1 MSKSDDSELRL
12 FFTTTLLDWSKQVNR
27 NLPWKK
33 ETQPYPI
40 WLSEIILQ
48 QTRVEQGTPYY
59 QRFIQQFPTIT
70 DLALAPEDEVFKLWE
85 GLGYYSR
92 ARNLHETAKFIAFEL
107 NGVFPNTYESI
118 KLLKGVGDYTAAAI
132 ASFAYHL
139 PHAVLDG
146 NVYRVLARFFGIST
160 PTDTTTGKKEFQ
172 ALAQS
177 LLDTTQPAA
186 YNQAIMD
193 FGAVCCLP
201 KSPNCKICPMSAHCF
216 AFQQRKVELYPFKS
230 KRVEKKT
237 RYFHYLYLLW
247 QDQLIIEKRLEKDI
261 WQGLYQFPMLEL
273 DTYEVSWDDLVHQP
287 NNVYLHADDQ
297 LLKIS
302 KPFRQTLTH
311 QYIVACFW
319 EIQLSKA
326 PVLLSPQQSLI
337 PIWDVKVFAF
347 PKIIDSYLQDSTL
360 YLL

>member
-1 MSKSDDSELRL
+1 
-12 FFTTTLLDWSKQVNR
+12 
-27 NLPWKK
+27 
-33 ETQPYPI
+33 
-40 WLSEIILQ
+40 
-48 QTRVEQGTPYY
+48 
-59 QRFIQQFPTIT
+59 
-70 DLALAPEDEVFKLWE
+70 
-85 GLGYYSR
+85 
-92 ARNLHETAKFIAFEL
+92 
-107 NGVFPNTYESI
+107 
-118 KLLKGVGDYTAAAI
+118 
-132 ASFAYHL
+132 
-139 PHAVLDG
+139 
-146 NVYRVLARFFGIST
+146 
-160 PTDTTTGKKEFQ
+160 
-172 ALAQS
+172 
-177 LLDTTQPAA
+177 
-186 YNQAIMD
+186 
-193 FGAVCCLP
+193 
-201 KSPNCKICPMSAHCF
+201 
-216 AFQQRKVELYPFKS
+216 
-230 KRVEKKT
+230 
-237 RYFHYLYLLW
+237 
-247 QDQLIIEKRLEKDI
+247 LIIEKRLEKDI